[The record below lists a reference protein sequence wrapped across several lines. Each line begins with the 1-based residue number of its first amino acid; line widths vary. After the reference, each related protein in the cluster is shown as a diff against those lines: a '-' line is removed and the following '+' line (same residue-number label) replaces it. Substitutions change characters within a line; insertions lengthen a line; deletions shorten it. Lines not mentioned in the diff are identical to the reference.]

1 MNTSCLK
8 GKGKEL
14 LCHTSTSFN
23 LNLCHFQIRLVNRFV
38 QHVKHISLYII
49 LDIYYFSGEVSSEEP
64 FGEGLDASIAQVEF
78 WSVELK

>member
-1 MNTSCLK
+1 M
-8 GKGKEL
+8 
-14 LCHTSTSFN
+14 
-23 LNLCHFQIRLVNRFV
+23 